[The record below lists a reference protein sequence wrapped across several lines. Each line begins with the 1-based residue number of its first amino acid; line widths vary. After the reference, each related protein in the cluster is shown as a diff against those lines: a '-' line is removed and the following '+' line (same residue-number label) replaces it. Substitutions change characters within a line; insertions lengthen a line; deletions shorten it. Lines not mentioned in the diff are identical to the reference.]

1 MTQFLSALAA
11 ARYGGWLTGVR
22 TWVGSSQVEP
32 KGGAFG
38 SFRHGYADEISTCV
52 DSALHHEAG
61 FGSPPAQSEHRPGRS
76 GADPSPCAFD
86 WNGDLDRNRPTTMH
100 QRLPKIELMQDLRA
114 PTGTRGPRYALVAV
128 AVALFGLLSMH
139 GWGSHTGAHS
149 VGATSQS
156 AIAMIAASGAISHD
170 HSGPAANEPDT
181 SEPIVAGHQAGMSS
195 EEPVDENGAGLL
207 GLCLAV
213 LTTDVRYGGSAGP

>member
-1 MTQFLSALAA
+1 
-11 ARYGGWLTGVR
+11 
-22 TWVGSSQVEP
+22 
-32 KGGAFG
+32 
-38 SFRHGYADEISTCV
+38 
-52 DSALHHEAG
+52 
-61 FGSPPAQSEHRPGRS
+61 
-76 GADPSPCAFD
+76 
-86 WNGDLDRNRPTTMH
+86 MH

-156 AIAMIAASGAISHD
+156 AVAMIAASGAISHD

-181 SEPIVAGHQAGMSS
+181 PEPIVAGHPAGMSS
-195 EEPVDENGAGLL
+195 EEPVGENGAGLL

-213 LTTDVRYGGSAGP
+213 LAGLLLLGIALLLARRGVRIARTMLPAWQPLRLIGRDRAPPGLRRLCVIRC

>member
-1 MTQFLSALAA
+1 
-11 ARYGGWLTGVR
+11 
-22 TWVGSSQVEP
+22 
-32 KGGAFG
+32 
-38 SFRHGYADEISTCV
+38 
-52 DSALHHEAG
+52 
-61 FGSPPAQSEHRPGRS
+61 
-76 GADPSPCAFD
+76 
-86 WNGDLDRNRPTTMH
+86 MH

-181 SEPIVAGHQAGMSS
+181 SEPIVAGHPAGMSS

-213 LTTDVRYGGSAGP
+213 LAGLVLGIALLLVRRGVRIPRTLLPAWQPRLFIGRDRDPPSLGMLCVIRC

>member
-1 MTQFLSALAA
+1 M
-11 ARYGGWLTGVR
+11 R
-22 TWVGSSQVEP
+22 P
-32 KGGAFG
+32 
-38 SFRHGYADEISTCV
+38 
-52 DSALHHEAG
+52 DSDLL
-61 FGSPPAQSEHRPGRS
+61 RPNRNTAP
-76 GADPSPCAFD
+76 ADPVLIHLPAPSD

-156 AIAMIAASGAISHD
+156 AVAMIAASGAISHD

-181 SEPIVAGHQAGMSS
+181 PEPIVAGHPAGMSS
-195 EEPVDENGAGLL
+195 EEPVGENGAGLL

-213 LTTDVRYGGSAGP
+213 LAGLLLLGIALLLARRGVRIARTMLPAWQPLRLIGRDRDPPGLRMLCVIRC